1 MSKKKGI
8 SAKSVGEAVRVPGGY
23 PAVADSADEAAYEW
37 QRSFVYGWFNE
48 KLERLKGDDVN
59 AARSARAAL
68 EPLFLEFTALLD
80 FAEAGRDEA
89 TKQWAGRLL
98 ANIWKRIEKHD
109 EKLCAANPAYRQ
121 ERARIGS
128 LRTDVLSPRSKIT
141 RIVQQELATAFK
153 KRRRLLM
160 LREEVKK
167 AVKEH
172 SGREWRKEW
181 RKVIAQLGD
190 ALPEEYLPTLKLPEF
205 SGKSEPRWWKFLW
218 PRIRKKIDQLKLNPL
233 AQHDLKS
240 GGVKA
245 RKRYKADSETT
256 ARDHLKLLARLK
268 DERRLFLLK
277 GFSS

>member
-1 MSKKKGI
+1 MSKKRA
-8 SAKSVGEAVRVPGGY
+8 SNSEAVRVPGGY
-23 PAVADSADEAAYEW
+23 PAVADSTDEAAYEW

-68 EPLFLEFTALLD
+68 EPLFLEFIALLD
-80 FAEAGRDEA
+80 FAEAGRDEV

-121 ERARIGS
+121 ERERIGS

-153 KRRRLLM
+153 MRRWLLM
-160 LREEVKK
+160 LRGVVKK
-167 AVKEH
+167 Q
-172 SGREWRKEW
+172 SGRKWRKKWQE
-181 RKVIAQLGD
+181 VIEALGG
-190 ALPEEYLPTLKLPEF
+190 ALLEEYLPAVRLPPF
-205 SGKSEPRWWKFLW
+205 SVKSEPRWWKFLW
-218 PRIRKKIDQLKLNPL
+218 PLIKKKIDRLKLSPL
-233 AQHDLKS
+233 AQHDPKS

-277 GFSS
+277 AFSS